1 MFKTLSNISKVR
13 FSFVSARVFILS
25 MFLLFSVFAEAQTY
39 TATNKKN
46 TANINST
53 QDCGGGVYK
62 IKFKQTNQWDNA
74 EIYIKKDGTSIGQI
88 SGWSYADNV
97 MRPSQW
103 QHQMRVTSNHANRW
117 VYAKINNGSK
127 RLDFFFSDFSCT
139 SCSNGTASAGSSLSG
154 ICSGGTSGA
163 MGGSY
168 GGGAT
173 AATWS
178 GGAGSWTNASNS
190 NTATYTA
197 GASET
202 GTITLTLT
210 ATGGCATVTDT
221 KTITVTAAPSA
232 GSLSGTQGVCVSGS
246 TTFSS
251 TVSGG
256 TWSSNTTG
264 VATVNSSS
272 GAISG
277 VSAGTATIT
286 YTKAGSGGCSNAT
299 ATRTVTVTAA
309 PSAGTLSGTQGILL
323 SGSTT
328 FSSTVNGGTWSS
340 SATGVATVNSSSGAI
355 SVVSAGPAT
364 ITYTKAGSGGCS
376 NATTTRAVHVYATAP
391 GGFTDHLHLWLKAD
405 AGTNTTTDGG
415 EIDAWADQTYN
426 DFDADDNNSNGP
438 DYKTNAIN
446 GHPALDFDGSEDLR
460 IQSGITGG
468 SARDA
473 YFFYIVSKRASN
485 GSGDQHIFRQNLDN
499 SKFLIFRHNG
509 TGSEGARFFYGGN
522 DDAEGRHQA
531 TWNNSPI
538 LPHLWSFGS
547 AKTSGT
553 PNSTH
558 QYIQLDNTTI
568 DNDNNTSNVTG
579 YSTND
584 FHIGSEEGSSD
595 RYTGLIAEIICL
607 NDIPTGPEDL
617 KIKSYLAVK
626 YGISLGATT
635 DLKNSAGTV
644 VWNKATNTGYNNNI
658 TGIGRDDVS
667 GLDQKSSQAE
677 NSSDVLKISTISNAQ
692 TGADNS
698 FEMWANNNGS
708 VAVQQTEKPAS
719 FSHRLTREWLVQE
732 TGTVGGVTI
741 EFDLTGLTFANTD
754 ATKFGLVIDDD
765 GDFSGGTQT
774 TEKATS
780 FTSNKLTF
788 NSVDLTNGKYITVM
802 NGATVLPVDLR
813 YFEGKRI
820 GSNVLLEWE
829 TMAEINN
836 DYFIVEKSTDGEN
849 WEELLTVAG
858 QGNTSEST
866 YYSQIDVEGCSGTC
880 YYRLTQVDFDG
891 NSEEFKVVAVSMDNA
906 NSRLEISV
914 SPNPINQIANIA
926 FTAPESGIFS
936 LTVTTQT
943 GQVMYTANT
952 IGDKGNNHIS
962 YNAAMLSSGSYY
974 FILEDENGNRTQQL
988 VIK

>member
-256 TWSSNTTG
+256 TWSSNNTG

-272 GAISG
+272 GAVSG
-277 VSAGTATIT
+277 VSAGI
-286 YTKAGSGGCSNAT
+286 
-299 ATRTVTVTAA
+299 
-309 PSAGTLSGTQGILL
+309 
-323 SGSTT
+323 
-328 FSSTVNGGTWSS
+328 
-340 SATGVATVNSSSGAI
+340 
-355 SVVSAGPAT
+355 AT